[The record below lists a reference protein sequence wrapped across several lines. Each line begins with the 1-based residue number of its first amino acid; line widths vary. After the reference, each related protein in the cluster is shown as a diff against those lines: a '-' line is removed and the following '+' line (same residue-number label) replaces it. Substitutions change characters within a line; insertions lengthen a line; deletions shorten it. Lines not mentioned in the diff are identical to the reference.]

1 MRSQSKNIKDCFY
14 KKGSFFS
21 ISRLTYAQIISVTF
35 ELTIGRNIGKDPKS
49 VEASNSSYKRV
60 ANALAISVFSTTV
73 RIYFV
78 QYELVSVID
87 IAIAFDPFLTTNSAG
102 PTSFSPDFQL
112 YVYPSLVQG

>member
-14 KKGSFFS
+14 K
-21 ISRLTYAQIISVTF
+21 
-35 ELTIGRNIGKDPKS
+35 KDPKS

-60 ANALAISVFSTTV
+60 VNAQTISVFSTTA

-78 QYELVSVID
+78 QYEFVSVID
-87 IAIAFDPFLTTNSAG
+87 IATAFEPFLITNSAG